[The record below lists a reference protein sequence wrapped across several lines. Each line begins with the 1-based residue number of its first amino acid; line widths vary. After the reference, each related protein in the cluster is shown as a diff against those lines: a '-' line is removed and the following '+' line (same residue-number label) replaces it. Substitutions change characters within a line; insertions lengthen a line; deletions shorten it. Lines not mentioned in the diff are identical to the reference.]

1 MKSKEERFAEA
12 VSEVNRRW
20 GFYAGQDDG
29 EQASEAKP
37 KREREDDDE
46 AEELLSEVASKRYSR
61 RARLLPDVMPWEEAK
76 VAEAI
81 AARVRAVNRKWHI
94 GR

>member
-20 GFYAGQDDG
+20 GFHPGQDDG
-29 EQASEAKP
+29 EQAEAKP
-37 KREREDDDE
+37 ARKREDDE
-46 AEELLSEVASKRYSR
+46 LGEELLSELASKRYER
-61 RARLLPDVMPWEEAK
+61 RARHQPLVMPWEEAK
-76 VAEAI
+76 LAEAI
-81 AARVRAVNRKWHI
+81 DARVRAVNRKWRM